1 MFFTAAHLLFGIET
15 ADLLAGRNLPQL
27 RLLLQ
32 TSLCCILAP
41 RGKLTSFRQRQRVR
55 HRARDGLEPGAHAVQ
70 SGDGVHQALRVRMAR
85 WTVCE
90 DDLRR
95 GLLHYLAAIHDDY
108 VVRHLVDD
116 AQIVR
121 DEDDGR
127 AVVALQIVHQA
138 QNLCLDGHVERGGGL
153 VGNQDPGLAGQRH
166 GDHHALAHAAG
177 ELVRIL
183 QQHGLRVGDLH
194 GIEHF
199 QRLFFRLLFVQFL
212 MDDERLAKL
221 PLDGKDRVQAGHRL
235 LKDDGNLVA
244 ANFVHLL
251 LGELGQIAPLE
262 QDLAFGN
269 IAVAVQ
275 QLQDAHRRNRFAGTG
290 LAHDPDR
297 PARLQRIR
305 HVVDRFDD
313 ALPRLEIGM
322 KVFHFQ

>member
-1 MFFTAAHLLFGIET
+1 
-15 ADLLAGRNLPQL
+15 
-27 RLLLQ
+27 
-32 TSLCCILAP
+32 
-41 RGKLTSFRQRQRVR
+41 
-55 HRARDGLEPGAHAVQ
+55 
-70 SGDGVHQALRVRMAR
+70 MAR
-85 WTVCE
+85 RAVGK
-90 DDLRR
+90 DDLGR
-95 GLLHYLAAIHDDY
+95 GLLHHLAAVHDDH

-127 AVVALQIVHQA
+127 AVVPLQVVHQA

-194 GIEHF
+194 GIEHL
-199 QRLFFRLLFVQFL
+199 QRLLLRLLFVQL
-212 MDDERLAKL
+212 LVDDERLAEL
-221 PLDGKDRVQAGHRL
+221 ALDGKDRVQAGHRL

-244 ANFVHLL
+244 AYLVHLL

-262 QDLAFGN
+262 QDLALGN

-275 QLQDAHRRNRFAGTG
+275 QLQNAHRGDGFAGTG
-290 LAHDPDR
+290 LAHDADR
-297 PARLQRIR
+297 AAGFQRIR
-305 HVVDRFDD
+305 HVVDRLDD
-313 ALPRLEIGM
+313 TLPRLEIGM